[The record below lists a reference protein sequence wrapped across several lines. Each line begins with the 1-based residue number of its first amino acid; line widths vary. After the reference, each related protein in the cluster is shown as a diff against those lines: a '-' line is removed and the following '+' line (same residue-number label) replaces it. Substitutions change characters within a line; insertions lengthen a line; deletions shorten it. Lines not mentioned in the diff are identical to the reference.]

1 MDGQE
6 EEPAEEVEGSA
17 LGGSGFRV
25 PLRQPQ
31 ASAEDDADA
40 AEYADHFARTIM
52 QFKRGSL
59 PRSAASLP
67 EAGGS
72 AAVGARAAAT
82 VAAVASTVV
91 VAVAVAVALSNR
103 RLVRGSWRI
112 ISLPALHTCS
122 TLGVMN

>member
-1 MDGQE
+1 MERSQVTPPAGNDDQPMDGQE
-6 EEPAEEVEGSA
+6 ELFEEPAEEVEGSA

-67 EAGGS
+67 EACLLYTSPSPRDGLLSRMPSS
-72 AAVGARAAAT
+72 A
-82 VAAVASTVV
+82 
-91 VAVAVAVALSNR
+91 
-103 RLVRGSWRI
+103 
-112 ISLPALHTCS
+112 
-122 TLGVMN
+122 